1 MLILAEHENRLYWFE
16 PRVEIPLVFAYVVV
30 IIVGL
35 VTNAIVA
42 WLVVTRVEL
51 RTAVNLYVANLAA
64 SDLMMCTFCLPFTLV
79 RLLVRNWT
87 LGATMCR
94 ALPWLQSANVFAS
107 TTTVTVIALHR
118 YGVIVDCDSGV
129 GSDEAAER
137 RTALKVIAGSWVV
150 SGLFGL
156 PMLFYSRVERAAYE
170 HLLAYTMCLEEW
182 PSVRIRTIYAIT
194 VLALQFAAPV
204 FVLSAIH
211 LRICCFLR
219 RQVSG
224 SALISRDSRRAANIA
239 RRYRKNLALL
249 VTICAM
255 FAVCWLPLVLLNLLA
270 DLASEV
276 FAATD
281 FTLAFAT
288 AHVIAMSSACINPV
302 LYGWF
307 NPSFKHELKRLL
319 LFWLRDTTNQSSESQ
334 SEAPPLS
341 PPHSQSPPHSP
352 PHSPLQSPPQLAPSC
367 PEASVPT
374 FNRRTRYSTFSIR
387 NNIVKSG
394 VSQWTKSGDNY

>member
-1 MLILAEHENRLYWFE
+1 M
-16 PRVEIPLVFAYVVV
+16 
-30 IIVGL
+30 
-35 VTNAIVA
+35 
-42 WLVVTRVEL
+42 
-51 RTAVNLYVANLAA
+51 
-64 SDLMMCTFCLPFTLV
+64 
-79 RLLVRNWT
+79 
-87 LGATMCR
+87 
-94 ALPWLQSANVFAS
+94 
-107 TTTVTVIALHR
+107 
-118 YGVIVDCDSGV
+118 
-129 GSDEAAER
+129 
-137 RTALKVIAGSWVV
+137 
-150 SGLFGL
+150 
-156 PMLFYSRVERAAYE
+156 YE

-249 VTICAM
+249 VTISAM
-255 FAVCWLPLVLLNLLA
+255 FAVCWLPLVLLILLA

-341 PPHSQSPPHSP
+341 RPHSQSPPHSP

-394 VSQWTKSGDNY
+394 VSQWTKSGDSYYTSLHIICVKMWFVQSECRKGERSGCFRFEITICDNDLCRGMNVVDSIYYAIRELLLIIITTPFIRTFE